1 MVTLLLD
8 SANLEISL
16 SVTERAAA
24 FASSNTIRVSRADIT
39 RVQLTDDPWTW
50 LRGVRKPGTQ
60 IPGVIAAGTWNSIA
74 GTDFVLVRGHREGV
88 VIDLTEDA
96 PYQRLLLTTR
106 HGLALVNALR
116 LDASEQMEEVSEMVA
131 HAAPKAPRKRSPKSA
146 ARPATA

>member
-1 MVTLLLD
+1 MTLLLD

-24 FASSNTIRVSRADIT
+24 FAPTSTIRVARTDIT

-60 IPGVIAAGTWNSIA
+60 IPGVIAAGTWHSVA
-74 GTDFVLVRGHREGV
+74 GTDFVVVRGRREGV
-88 VIDLTEDA
+88 VIELTEDA

-106 HGLALVNALR
+106 HGLALVKALR
-116 LDASEQMEEVSEMVA
+116 LDASEELEEVSEMVA
-131 HAAPKAPRKRSPKSA
+131 HAAPKAPRKRTPKSA
-146 ARPATA
+146 TRPATT

>member
-24 FASSNTIRVSRADIT
+24 FAPSSTIRLARTDIT

-60 IPGVIAAGTWNSIA
+60 IPGVIAAGTWHSTA
-74 GTDFVLVRGHREGV
+74 GTDFVVVRGRREGV
-88 VIDLTEDA
+88 VIELTEDA

-116 LDASEQMEEVSEMVA
+116 LDASEQLEEVSEMVA
-131 HAAPKAPRKRSPKSA
+131 HAAPQAPRKRSPKGA
-146 ARPATA
+146 TRPATA